1 MGKLD
6 GKVALVTGAARGQGR
21 SHAVKL
27 AQEGADIIALDICAP
42 IRNVKYPAATKD
54 DLAETV
60 AGVKNAGRR
69 IISDV
74 VDTRDRLALQDLAAR
89 GVAELGRLDVI
100 VANAGICIMD
110 SWESITPEVWQDT
123 IDINLTGT
131 WNTVMAGVPH
141 IINGHNGGSVILTS
155 SAAGLKGLPFLTPYV
170 ASKHG
175 ITGLTRAFA
184 QELAEHGIRVN
195 SVHPTGV
202 DTPMGTGMGDI
213 HKLLEKHPKLGGMF
227 INSLPVEITE
237 PIDISNAVLF
247 LASDESR
254 YVTAL
259 AMTVDAG
266 NTQY

>member
-1 MGKLD
+1 MGRVE

-42 IRNVKYPAATKD
+42 IRNVSYPAATTD

-60 AGVKNAGRR
+60 AQVKYTGRK
-69 IISDV
+69 IVSSV
-74 VDTRDRLALQDLAAR
+74 VDTRDRDALTSFVDR
-89 GVAELGRLDVI
+89 GVAELGHLDVI
-100 VANAGICIMD
+100 VANAGICIMN
-110 SWESITPEVWQDT
+110 SWDAITPEVWQDT
-123 IDINLTGT
+123 IDVNLTGT
-131 WNTVMAGVPH
+131 WNTVMAGTPH
-141 IINGHNGGSVILTS
+141 IVDGGNGGSVILTS

-175 ITGLTRAFA
+175 ITGLARAFA
-184 QELAEHGIRVN
+184 QELAEHSIRVN

-202 DTPMGTGMGDI
+202 NTPMGTGAGDFNA
-213 HKLLEKHPKLGGMF
+213 LLQKNPKLGGML